1 MVYGGRLLCTKR
13 FFRGDSDMRYM
24 QTGGFQNNP
33 FMRLTLGLTLVL
45 LLAFT
50 ATNFLLYFAKM
61 DLSPGSVVF
70 YYSGNEEAFQPARSY
85 QSMLEV
91 THGHLAMMALV
102 MLLLTH
108 LVVFAPFRR
117 SQKIALIVTAFASA
131 LLSEAS
137 GWLVRF
143 VDPVFS
149 WLKVVSFLTLQGS
162 LLFLLGSLAVYLRM
176 GQMRQKEM
184 QEVIL
189 AGETEEELAEEEAQL
204 P

>member
-1 MVYGGRLLCTKR
+1 
-13 FFRGDSDMRYM
+13 MRYM
-24 QTGGFQNNP
+24 QTGGFQNNS
-33 FMRLTLGLTLVL
+33 FMRLTLGLTLAL

-50 ATNFLLYFAKM
+50 ATNFMLYFAKM
-61 DLSPGSVVF
+61 DLSPSSVVS
-70 YYSGNEEAFQPARSY
+70 YYNGNEDEFRPARTY
-85 QSMLEV
+85 QSMLEI

-102 MLLLTH
+102 ILLLTH

-143 VDPVFS
+143 TDPGFA
-149 WLKVVSFLTLQGS
+149 WLKVASFLMLQGS
-162 LLFLLGSLAVYLRM
+162 LLFLLGTLAVFLWM
-176 GQMRQKEM
+176 GQRRQS
-184 QEVIL
+184 VIL
-189 AGETEEELAEEEAQL
+189 EGETEEGLADEEAQL

>member
-1 MVYGGRLLCTKR
+1 MAYGGRLLYTKLY
-13 FFRGDSDMRYM
+13 FPAGSDMRYM

-33 FMRLTLGLTLVL
+33 FMRLTLALTLVL
-45 LLAFT
+45 LVGFT

-61 DLSPGSVVF
+61 DLSPSSVVS
-70 YYSGNEEAFQPARSY
+70 YYNGNEEEFRPARTY

-149 WLKVVSFLTLQGS
+149 WFKVVSFLTLQGS
-162 LLFLLGSLAVYLRM
+162 LLFLLTSLAAYLWM
-176 GQMRQKEM
+176 GQRRQKDM